1 MARRTSPRR
10 RPRTRSRRCTARSC
24 ACSSACASTRSP
36 PVAATPA
43 RPGSGSRW
51 TPARCSAWP
60 SAPAAGS
67 MRATMAMHWP
77 ACTPRSAGW
86 RPWSSPSRPG
96 CSKNGSY
103 RSFWSPS
110 RWCWS
115 AGCCRPPGS
124 RCCRERHA
132 RRRRDRCHHD
142 AVDGSRTMSLR
153 EYFAWPSLWPILLAA
168 PLLWLLLAVT
178 DRARARRL
186 ATVVGPRSAALAPGC
201 QPQQR
206 RLRRALTALGLLLAL
221 LAVLQP
227 LLGAGAR
234 KFEQRGNDILVCLDV
249 SRSMLARDL
258 PPSRLLAA
266 RRELRALAERAR
278 GDRLGLLVFA
288 GEARLSVPLTQ
299 DHDAF
304 MAMVELADPL
314 SVRRGGTDL
323 GAALER
329 ALAALAGQDSDH
341 QVVLLL
347 SDGEDHEQRGR
358 QIAERFRQQ
367 NIP

>member
-1 MARRTSPRR
+1 
-10 RPRTRSRRCTARSC
+10 
-24 ACSSACASTRSP
+24 
-36 PVAATPA
+36 
-43 RPGSGSRW
+43 
-51 TPARCSAWP
+51 
-60 SAPAAGS
+60 
-67 MRATMAMHWP
+67 
-77 ACTPRSAGW
+77 
-86 RPWSSPSRPG
+86 
-96 CSKNGSY
+96 
-103 RSFWSPS
+103 
-110 RWCWS
+110 
-115 AGCCRPPGS
+115 
-124 RCCRERHA
+124 
-132 RRRRDRCHHD
+132 
-142 AVDGSRTMSLR
+142 MSLR

-367 NIP
+367 NIPVHCIGFGTPLGSKIAVAGSAGDETFLRDRSGAEVVSAMDADGLRALAEATGGVFVDASAQAQPLLRLYEQRIVPMARRAFAARSMGERENRFQWPLLAALLLWMLELCCERRR